1 MIEELDLHGEKHA
14 DVDRLVENFVL
25 LNKPPMT
32 IICGNSSIMVKLV
45 IDVLER
51 HDIYYERWN
60 YGTIK
65 VL

>member
-1 MIEELDLHGEKHA
+1 MIEELDLHGERHA

-25 LNKPPMT
+25 LNKPPMA

-45 IDVLER
+45 TDVLER
-51 HDIYYERWN
+51 HNIEWERWN

-65 VL
+65 IL

>member
-1 MIEELDLHGEKHA
+1 MINELDLHGVKHV
-14 DVDRLVENFVL
+14 DVDRKVENFVL

-45 IDVLER
+45 ENVLHR
-51 HDIYYERWN
+51 HKIEHERWN

-65 VL
+65 VY